1 MLRFSLSKAGGET
14 MLRLRI
20 AGLAALCALAALAAL
35 GPATASA
42 TRLCSAKGEICPEA
56 KRWLEGTEIT
66 GASTTFQIV
75 TAGGNMNCN
84 KSKIEGE
91 LVNGGGG
98 AGVAVA
104 ARIDTITF
112 AECSIMSTPCTT
124 ATDLLAPYSIQF
136 AWASGLNG
144 TMQISPGW
152 EFICGMKLNCAY
164 SAPNIK
170 LTVTGS
176 EAAEVSAT
184 NLTLVRQGSICTTTA
199 KLNAIYVLSSP
210 GPMYVLEK

>member
-1 MLRFSLSKAGGET
+1 MLRP
-14 MLRLRI
+14 RI
-20 AGLAALCALAALAAL
+20 AGLAAFCALAVLAAL

-42 TRLCSAKGEICPEA
+42 TRLCSVKGEICPEA

-75 TAGGNMNCN
+75 TASGNMNCN

-91 LVNGGGG
+91 LINGGGG

-104 ARIDTITF
+104 ARIDTLTF
-112 AECSIMSTPCTT
+112 AECSIGGTQCTV

-136 AWASGLNG
+136 AWTSGFNG

-152 EFICGMKLNCAY
+152 EFVCGTKLNCAY
-164 SAPNIK
+164 SAPNAK
-170 LTVTGS
+170 LTVTGG
-176 EAAEVSAT
+176 EAAEVGAS
-184 NLTLVRQGSICTTTA
+184 NLTLSRQGTICTTTA